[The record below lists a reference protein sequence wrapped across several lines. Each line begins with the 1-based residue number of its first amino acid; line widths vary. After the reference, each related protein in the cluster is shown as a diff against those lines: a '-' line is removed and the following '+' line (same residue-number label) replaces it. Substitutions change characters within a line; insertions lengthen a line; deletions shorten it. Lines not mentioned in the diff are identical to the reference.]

1 MKRRRFGGR
10 KTASFSEKNE
20 ELEVLRLRFSSQ
32 KTSFSSEKTP
42 SFQCWRLSRSVEDA
56 VLLENRLKT

>member
-32 KTSFSSEKTP
+32 KTSFSSEKTA
-42 SFQCWRLSRSVEDA
+42 FFVHEA
-56 VLLENRLKT
+56 